1 LKRPV
6 LGTITILV
14 LLCGGLYVGYTL
26 RDGGAG
32 RPVSRAYA
40 DSGAR
45 AFIEKSLRVIVPY
58 EARDVLAA
66 EEGAGGSHAV
76 LARFDLPPREVDSV
90 LRQNETLPQV
100 TELKEDPA
108 VLERMAGLA
117 EAAKRPWW
125 QPESLSGPQCAQR
138 VGRRT
143 AGSAVVTSTIY
154 VCAGTA
160 EAGDMRVYVAL
171 VEEREG
177 R

>member
-26 RDGGAG
+26 RDGAAG

-45 AFIEKSLRVIVPY
+45 SFIEKALRVIVPY
-58 EARDVLAA
+58 EAREVLAA
-66 EEGAGGSHAV
+66 EEGAGGTHAV

-90 LRQNETLPQV
+90 LRQNETLPQMA
-100 TELKEDPA
+100 ELQEDPGS
-108 VLERMAGLA
+108 LELIGALA
-117 EAAKRPWW
+117 NAAKRPWW
-125 QPESLSGPQCAQR
+125 QPGRLAGARCAQR
-138 VGRRT
+138 VGVRRV
-143 AGSAVVTSTIY
+143 GSSVVTSTIY
-154 VCAGTA
+154 VCAGTG

-171 VEEREG
+171 VEQRAG
-177 R
+177 K

>member
-1 LKRPV
+1 MKRPV

-26 RDGGAG
+26 RHGGAG

-45 AFIEKSLRVIVPY
+45 AFIEKALRIIVPY
-58 EARDVLAA
+58 EAREVLAA
-66 EEGAGGSHAV
+66 EEGAGGSHSV
-76 LARFDLPPREVDSV
+76 LARFDLPPRELDSV
-90 LRQNETLPQV
+90 LRQNETLPQA
-100 TELKEDPA
+100 TELKEDAA
-108 VLERMAGLA
+108 VLERMATLA
-117 EAAKRPWW
+117 DAGKRPWW
-125 QPESLSGPQCAQR
+125 QPQRLSGAQCALR

-143 AGSAVVTSTIY
+143 AGSSIVTSTIY
-154 VCAGTA
+154 VCAGTG